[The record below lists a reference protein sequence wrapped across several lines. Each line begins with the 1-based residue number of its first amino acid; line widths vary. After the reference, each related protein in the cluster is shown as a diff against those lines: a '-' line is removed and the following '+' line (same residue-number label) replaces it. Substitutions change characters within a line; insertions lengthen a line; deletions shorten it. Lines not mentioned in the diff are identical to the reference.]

1 MEKFPE
7 LENILV
13 AIADRKSL
21 DIFCSI
27 AEGIGESDK
36 LKCERG
42 LSRKQYYSR
51 TGRMLRA
58 GLIKRRKGLF
68 FLLSTLGVIV
78 YQAQLEIDS
87 GVKNY
92 WKLKAIDSIEASHN
106 MSQQERSKI
115 VKTIINDEKIGNI
128 LEKRIEAN
136 KLQ

>member
-1 MEKFPE
+1 MLRYREWQAMEKLPE

-27 AEGIGESDK
+27 GTEGIGESDR

-58 GLIKRRKGLF
+58 GLIKRRRGC

-78 YQAQLEIDS
+78 Y
-87 GVKNY
+87 KN
-92 WKLKAIDSIEASHN
+92 AP
-106 MSQQERSKI
+106 
-115 VKTIINDEKIGNI
+115 
-128 LEKRIEAN
+128 
-136 KLQ
+136 

>member
-1 MEKFPE
+1 MASDGRTSR

-36 LKCERG
+36 LKCEKG

-58 GLIKRRKGLF
+58 GFIKRRRGCF
-68 FLLSTLGVIV
+68 FTKHVRG
-78 YQAQLEIDS
+78 
-87 GVKNY
+87 
-92 WKLKAIDSIEASHN
+92 DSISSTA
-106 MSQQERSKI
+106 
-115 VKTIINDEKIGNI
+115 
-128 LEKRIEAN
+128 
-136 KLQ
+136 

>member
-1 MEKFPE
+1 MEKLPE
-7 LENILV
+7 LENKLV

-21 DIFCSI
+21 EIFCSI

-51 TGRMLRA
+51 TGRMLSA
-58 GLIKRRKGLF
+58 GLIKRRRGC

>member
-1 MEKFPE
+1 MEKLPE

-36 LKCERG
+36 LKRERG

-58 GLIKRRKGLF
+58 GLIKRRRGC

-115 VKTIINDEKIGNI
+115 IKTIINDEKIGNI